1 MLNITIGKTNLRCN
15 PENLAAY
22 QLKISK
28 PPKGGTRQS
37 KEKRQFPKS
46 ATALMSTFEYVREYA
61 SLNNMAGICHPATVD
76 QGWILNHAPA
86 TWPEGPDCIIEECE
100 E

>member
-1 MLNITIGKTNLRCN
+1 MLNVTIGKTNLRCK

-22 QLKISK
+22 SLKISK
-28 PPKGGTRQS
+28 PPKGGVRQS
-37 KEKRQFPKS
+37 KEKRYFPKS
-46 ATALMSTFEYVREYA
+46 ADALESTFEYVREYVRLN
-61 SLNNMAGICHPATVD
+61 SLAGMGDPATVD
-76 QGWILNHAPA
+76 QGWILNHAPT